1 MVVLKDLVTVTGLRF
16 ESVDVE
22 RRRRRDVV
30 LSIREELVWDG
41 WLLGS
46 SEMGIIWHI
55 AFTSR
60 YTSRQRALGVEG
72 LDCVVCMTS
81 PSRYLTMYGEIAFSV
96 R

>member
-1 MVVLKDLVTVTGLRF
+1 MLKVLVMGTEVRF
-16 ESVDVE
+16 VNVDVE

-46 SEMGIIWHI
+46 SEMGIIWHV
-55 AFTSR
+55 AFASR